1 MDSKKIKALLEKYWS
16 CDTSLEEEQLLKD
29 YFLSKETDENFSDSA
44 ILFQYYDQEKKKQAE
59 GILSDKE
66 ILDLVQQSESDQV
79 TEKKA
84 DKKEQHY
91 LPWFGTLIRIAAVM
105 VVGLIITFFVYRDQ
119 VKEETVATIL
129 QTDTFEDTQKA
140 YQETMKA
147 LALISKQLNAGKQ
160 QTMKL
165 AKFSEAEEVIKE
177 SIAN

>member
-59 GILSDKE
+59 DILSDKE
-66 ILDLVQQSESDQV
+66 ILDLVQKSESDRV
-79 TEKKA
+79 TIKET
-84 DKKEQHY
+84 DKKDRHY
-91 LPWFGTLIRIAAVM
+91 LPWYGTMSKIAAVL
-105 VVGLIITFFVYRDQ
+105 VVGLIVTFFVYRDQ
-119 VKEETVATIL
+119 IKEDTVATIL
-129 QTDTFEDTQKA
+129 QTDTYEDTQKA
-140 YQETMKA
+140 YEETMKA
-147 LALISKQLNAGKQ
+147 LALISKQLNAGRQ
-160 QTMKL
+160 QTMKF